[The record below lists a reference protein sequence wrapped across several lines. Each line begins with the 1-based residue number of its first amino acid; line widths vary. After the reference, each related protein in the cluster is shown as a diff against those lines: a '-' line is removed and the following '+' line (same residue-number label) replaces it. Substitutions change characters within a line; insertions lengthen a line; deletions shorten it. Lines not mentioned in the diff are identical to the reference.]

1 VHHLRDPSRPACQAP
16 LTAALLVKHACQVRN
31 RVSELRTASAMSQG
45 ELAKLL
51 GVSRQT
57 INSIENGRYLPSLP
71 LALAIARN
79 FEQAVEAIFISDEE
93 EGS

>member
-1 VHHLRDPSRPACQAP
+1 M
-16 LTAALLVKHACQVRN
+16 RN
-31 RVSELRTASAMSQG
+31 RVSELRAALGLSQG
-45 ELAKLL
+45 ELGTRL

-79 FEQAVEAIFISDEE
+79 FDSTVEDIFIADQEDLS
-93 EGS
+93 

>member
-1 VHHLRDPSRPACQAP
+1 LGWGTPRKGIGWKAR
-16 LTAALLVKHACQVRN
+16 LTPPWGDKHAFHVKN
-31 RVSELRTASAMSQG
+31 RVSELRTVAGLSQG
-45 ELAKLL
+45 ELGKVL

-79 FEQAVEAIFISDEE
+79 FDTSVEDVFIA
-93 EGS
+93 EGE

>member
-1 VHHLRDPSRPACQAP
+1 M
-16 LTAALLVKHACQVRN
+16 RN
-31 RVSELRTASAMSQG
+31 RVGELRSLRGMSQG
-45 ELAKLL
+45 ELATAL

-79 FEQAVEAIFISDEE
+79 FEETVESIFVDDQEAAS
-93 EGS
+93 

>member
-1 VHHLRDPSRPACQAP
+1 
-16 LTAALLVKHACQVRN
+16 
-31 RVSELRTASAMSQG
+31 MSQG
-45 ELAKLL
+45 DLGDEL

-79 FEQAVEAIFISDEE
+79 FDTSVEDIFIA
-93 EGS
+93 EGE

>member
-1 VHHLRDPSRPACQAP
+1 MAIGL
-16 LTAALLVKHACQVRN
+16 
-31 RVSELRTASAMSQG
+31 SQG
-45 ELAKLL
+45 DLATVL

-79 FEQAVEAIFISDEE
+79 FDSSVEEVFIPDQEE
-93 EGS
+93 LT

>member
-1 VHHLRDPSRPACQAP
+1 M
-16 LTAALLVKHACQVRN
+16 RN
-31 RVSELRTASAMSQG
+31 RVSELRAAQGMSQG
-45 ELAKLL
+45 ELASAL

-79 FEQAVEAIFISDEE
+79 FGQHVEAIFVPDQEE
-93 EGS
+93 QS

>member
-1 VHHLRDPSRPACQAP
+1 MG
-16 LTAALLVKHACQVRN
+16 
-31 RVSELRTASAMSQG
+31 ELRASRGMSQG
-45 ELAKLL
+45 ELATAL

-79 FEQAVEAIFISDEE
+79 FSQTVEAIFIDDEE
-93 EGS
+93 DAS